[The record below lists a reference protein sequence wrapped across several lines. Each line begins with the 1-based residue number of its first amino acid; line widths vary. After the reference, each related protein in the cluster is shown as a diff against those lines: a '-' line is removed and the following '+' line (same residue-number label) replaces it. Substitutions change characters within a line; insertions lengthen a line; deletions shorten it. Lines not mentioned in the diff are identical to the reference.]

1 VNPLEGAAPGPAMLP
16 AVMADSSAAM
26 PVTTA
31 YLLDFEVGA
40 TFAQGAER
48 IRPRIAAGRVLL

>member
-1 VNPLEGAAPGPAMLP
+1 MLP